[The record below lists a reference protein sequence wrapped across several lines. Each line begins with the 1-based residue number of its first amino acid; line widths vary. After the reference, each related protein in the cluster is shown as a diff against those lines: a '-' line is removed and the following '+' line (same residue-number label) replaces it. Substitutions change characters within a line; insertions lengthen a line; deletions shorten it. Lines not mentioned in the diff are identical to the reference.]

1 MASRWAID
9 QMKKDDLIGAQS
21 MFRGVEEGGI
31 QAKPPRPIGQ
41 PKPLSNVPMI
51 NPQNLM
57 GNQAMIQA
65 SLPLS
70 PQQRAGLRQIR
81 RPQDML
87 FGQPVFG
94 RS

>member
-9 QMKKDDLIGAQS
+9 QMKRDDLIGAQS
-21 MFRGVEEGGI
+21 LMGGVAEGGI
-31 QAKPPRPIGQ
+31 QVKPPPPIGES
-41 PKPLSNVPMI
+41 KPLSNVPMV

-57 GNQAMIQA
+57 GNQEMIQA

-70 PQQRAGLRQIR
+70 PQQRARLRQIR

>member
-9 QMKKDDLIGAQS
+9 QMKRDDLIGVQS
-21 MFRGVEEGGI
+21 MFRGVEEAGV
-31 QAKPPRPIGQ
+31 QARDPGFIGQ
-41 PKPLSNVPMI
+41 NVQPSGVPMI

-70 PQQRAGLRQIR
+70 PQQRAALRQIR

>member
-9 QMKKDDLIGAQS
+9 QMKRDDLIGAQS
-21 MFRGVEEGGI
+21 MFRGVAEAGV
-31 QAKPPRPIGQ
+31 QARDPGFIGQ
-41 PKPLSNVPMI
+41 NVQPSGVPMI

-57 GNQAMIQA
+57 GNQAIIQA
-65 SLPLS
+65 PLPLS
-70 PQQRAGLRQIR
+70 PQQRAALRQIR
-81 RPQDML
+81 RPTDML

>member
-9 QMKKDDLIGAQS
+9 QMKRDDLIGVQS
-21 MFRGVEEGGI
+21 MFRGVEEAGI
-31 QAKPPRPIGQ
+31 QANPPRPIGQ
-41 PKPLSNVPMI
+41 NKPLSNVPMI

-70 PQQRAGLRQIR
+70 PQQRVALRQIK
-81 RPQDML
+81 RPTDML